1 MNTAVTDGYC
11 RLRFALAALQGIVA
25 ADPVEA
31 DVSGDVLKG
40 LCLIIED
47 AVLELQTIKGG
58 ENQ

>member
-1 MNTAVTDGYC
+1 MNRDIYY
-11 RLRFALAALQGIVA
+11 RLRFVLAALQGMVA

-31 DVSGDVLKG
+31 EVSGDVLKG

-47 AVLELQTIKGG
+47 VVLELQTIKGG